1 MAVDAEEPGASVDE
15 APPMAPVDPLPV
27 ALLPTVL
34 LPRVVLPR
42 VVLPFALEPKVLLPN
57 VVLPFVVEPKV
68 LLPAEVDDPDRPVV
82 PAVPALPGEIVP
94 GATGAPAVEPLALVL
109 PKLLVHGAPRVD
121 APLDVCAVTRP
132 GRAARAVKASAAVM
146 CLAEVCMS
154 CS

>member
-1 MAVDAEEPGASVDE
+1 
-15 APPMAPVDPLPV
+15 MAPVDPLPV

-34 LPRVVLPR
+34 LPR

-68 LLPAEVDDPDRPVV
+68 LLPAEVDDPDRPV
-82 PAVPALPGEIVP
+82 VPALPGEIVP